1 MNKELSTKELEK
13 LSRWLKVLCEPNRLF
28 LLEQIIQGVQCNC
41 EIGENLQMAP
51 NLVSHHLKVL
61 QEAGLVEAERNTSDS
76 RWIFYS
82 INEETLNH
90 LNLIISDFLDSNRIR
105 PREITCGPKIKSELN
120 E

>member
-1 MNKELSTKELEK
+1 MNKELSKEELEK
-13 LSRWLKVLCEPNRLF
+13 LSDWLKVICEPNRLF

-61 QEAGLVEAERNTSDS
+61 QEAGLVKAERNPSDS

-82 INEETLNH
+82 INEEALNH
-90 LNLIISDFLDSNRIR
+90 LNSFISHFLDSKRIS
-105 PREITCGPKIKSELN
+105 PRKITCGPKTGSELN
-120 E
+120 G